1 MDLVEHE
8 AWCFLKQ
15 QIVRLIY
22 HFSNQLQLQPLSRPV
37 IDGVIQYL
45 SIGAPVWNAN
55 LRILIIRLAL
65 SIHLAGQH

>member
-15 QIVRLIY
+15 QIMRLI
-22 HFSNQLQLQPLSRPV
+22 HFYSHQLQLQPLSGPV

-45 SIGAPVWNAN
+45 SMGAPVWNAN
-55 LRILIIRLAL
+55 LRILIICLAL